1 MAKTTKTA
9 KPAASGSAQD
19 KPKAKTTAAK
29 TKDGKSAA
37 AKTHVPKSA
46 TLQKAAAK
54 TKPAAAPKASAK
66 ASAKPAKS
74 GLASAKQLA
83 RQTSDAISAL
93 ASDILAD
100 RIVPTLEQ
108 IKSLAASALGQ
119 DQTKGTKS
127 KAAGKSAA
135 KKKS

>member
-9 KPAASGSAQD
+9 KPAAPAAQG

-29 TKDGKSAA
+29 PKDGKGAA

-46 TLQKAAAK
+46 TLQKTAAK
-54 TKPAAAPKASAK
+54 SKPAAAPK

-74 GLASAKQLA
+74 GLAGAKQLA
-83 RQTSDAISAL
+83 KQTSDAISAL

-119 DQTKGTKS
+119 DQTKGKKS
-127 KAAGKSAA
+127 KTTSKSPA
-135 KKKS
+135 KKKG